1 MRFSMIIFFA
11 DTICRF
17 WLLEVAQR
25 GASNTFVSDCNIPN
39 ENKHP
44 KRFKSME
51 NAEKS
56 YSEVNSSKI
65 SIISLCVFLLTFS
78 LHVTSH
84 RHISLLTGKSTSLSG
99 QWRISLGVE
108 PKAMMTDKEAD
119 ALISLKAARDEL
131 VLIKNA
137 LHGTTQEQRKKFF
150 RNEQF
155 MKQWM
160 EGVNSLIRRLVDI
173 EGMFKR

>member
-65 SIISLCVFLLTFS
+65 PTVSFLIFLLTYS

-84 RHISLLTGKSTSLSG
+84 RRISLLTDKSSDLSG
-99 QWRISLGVE
+99 HWRL
-108 PKAMMTDKEAD
+108 
-119 ALISLKAARDEL
+119 
-131 VLIKNA
+131 
-137 LHGTTQEQRKKFF
+137 
-150 RNEQF
+150 
-155 MKQWM
+155 
-160 EGVNSLIRRLVDI
+160 
-173 EGMFKR
+173 

>member
-11 DTICRF
+11 DATCRF
-17 WLLEVAQR
+17 WHQEVAQR

-65 SIISLCVFLLTFS
+65 SYISFCVFLLPFS

-84 RHISLLTGKSTSLSG
+84 RRNSLLTEKSSDLSG
-99 QWRISLGVE
+99 HWRL
-108 PKAMMTDKEAD
+108 
-119 ALISLKAARDEL
+119 
-131 VLIKNA
+131 
-137 LHGTTQEQRKKFF
+137 
-150 RNEQF
+150 
-155 MKQWM
+155 
-160 EGVNSLIRRLVDI
+160 
-173 EGMFKR
+173 

>member
-1 MRFSMIIFFA
+1 MVQSYKKFLRLMRFSMIIFFA
-11 DTICRF
+11 DATCRF
-17 WLLEVAQR
+17 WHQEVAQR

-65 SIISLCVFLLTFS
+65 SYISFCVFLLPFS

-84 RHISLLTGKSTSLSG
+84 RRNSLLTVKSSGLSG
-99 QWRISLGVE
+99 HWRCEEGGI
-108 PKAMMTDKEAD
+108 AEA
-119 ALISLKAARDEL
+119 I
-131 VLIKNA
+131 
-137 LHGTTQEQRKKFF
+137 Q
-150 RNEQF
+150 
-155 MKQWM
+155 
-160 EGVNSLIRRLVDI
+160 
-173 EGMFKR
+173 